1 MPHKVEISDKT
12 FEDLKGFCVLNDLK
26 IGQYADKLIRE
37 GLMIEMYGDV
47 PFADYKRKIM
57 KEFPVEQF
65 EKEYMQQPGPITEE
79 MEKRY
84 EDMDEA
90 ERMTRQRKKEKEEV
104 EQFKRSIDEAIAEGE
119 GKPIEAPPIPEE
131 IIERKKVLD
140 KELLEN
146 IGVPEKIV
154 KKITKRRLK

>member
-1 MPHKVEISDKT
+1 MPHKIEITDRTYEK
-12 FEDLKGFCVLNDLK
+12 LKEFCSLNDLK
-26 IGQYADKLIRE
+26 IGQYADKLIFD

-47 PFADYKRKIM
+47 PFTDYRKKIV

-65 EKEYMQQPGPITEE
+65 EKEYMQQPAPITADET
-79 MEKRY
+79 
-84 EDMDEA
+84 EDS
-90 ERMTRQRKKEKEEV
+90 KEEEV
-104 EQFKRSIDEAIAEGE
+104 
-119 GKPIEAPPIPEE
+119 KPVEAPPIPEE

-146 IGVPEKIV
+146 VGVPEKVI